1 MNLVPAGSSSFYFA
15 LGVVVVLAGI
25 FWLATRILNQQQGFL
40 LKWVLA
46 PLFLGLAFVVLWGPF
61 HFGLMQDWHRSVDI
75 QGDHL
80 IVSTMGDTVSTPIR
94 QISHVIAGE
103 ACKSPPRY
111 SRSKGTNGPG
121 LVAGWFKGER
131 GPVFVD
137 YVSRPNLCVQVAA
150 GPDLALEVQDPVAFR
165 EALVRNGFV
174 DAAAGVAGPA
184 AASAPGA
191 VHGGMPADD
200 DAHPHA
206 ATVAGKA
213 VAAAAVG
220 AQAAAPGGPAPAGS
234 EAPTRAATPAAA
246 EAVAGPKRLVVMGG
260 TLTEIVYALGAGE
273 QIVGV
278 DQSSLYPPQA
288 HQLPQVGYFRQFSV
302 EGVVALKPDL
312 VIAAAESGPPPA
324 LDKLRALGVSL
335 ELLELKPDTDSLTSR
350 ITELATLLGR
360 KEQGQA
366 LVARIRQQVADATR
380 QKHPLRVLA
389 LSSHAGKLQGAG
401 RGTAA
406 DALLGMVGATNVLA
420 STHQGYKQLSPEAVA
435 ALQPDVILTSS
446 LSVGK
451 AGPSAF
457 LAQPGIVTTPAARR
471 QQIVVLGDLLLLG
484 FGPRVGEAL
493 QALADG
499 LARARP
505 AGAQAN

>member
-1 MNLVPAGSSSFYFA
+1 MNLVP
-15 LGVVVVLAGI
+15 LGVMPFVFNLAVLALLAGGFWLVHLLTPPAKWRPRLLLALTVPVVVLQLVLI
-25 FWLATRILNQQQGFL
+25 VPL
-40 LKWVLA
+40 LRRA
-46 PLFLGLAFVVLWGPF
+46 A
-61 HFGLMQDWHRSVDI
+61 DI
-75 QGDHL
+75 QDGNLVVKTWLHTVTTPVAHIAHVNTGD
-80 IVSTMGDTVSTPIR
+80 
-94 QISHVIAGE
+94 
-103 ACKSPPRY
+103 ACRPHFTLR
-111 SRSKGTNGPG
+111 TNGIGMPG
-121 LVAGWFKGER
+121 YAAGWFR
-131 GPVFVD
+131 GPNGEGFVD
-137 YVSRPNLCVQVAA
+137 VVSGANLCIHPKE
-150 GPDLALEVQDPVAFR
+150 GPEIVLEVQDPAAFR
-165 EALVRNGFV
+165 EALVRHGFV
-174 DAAAGVAGPA
+174 DAAPGVGGAA

-191 VHGGMPADD
+191 VHGGAQADD
-200 DAHPHA
+200 HAHPHA

-213 VAAAAVG
+213 VAAAAG

-234 EAPTRAATPAAA
+234 EASTGAATQAAPKA
-246 EAVAGPKRLVVMGG
+246 IAAPKRLVVMGG

-273 QIVGV
+273 QVVGV

-288 HQLPQVGYFRQFSV
+288 RQLPQVGYFRQFSV

-324 LDKLRALGVSL
+324 LDKLRALGVSM

-420 STHQGYKQLSPEAVA
+420 GTHQGYKQLSPEAVA

-451 AGPSAF
+451 AGPAAF

-505 AGAQAN
+505 AGTEAN